1 MREMV
6 RECRANGRWIGPEC
20 FRGRCPP
27 TRGAARFSWAAPCL
41 SISAPTAT
49 DLPSRTERTIHPL
62 RVDYARGIGMGFS
75 SVC

>member
-1 MREMV
+1 VREMV

-27 TRGAARFSWAAPCL
+27 TRGAAGLSVAAPAL
-41 SISAPTAT
+41 SISAPSAT
-49 DLPSRTERTIHPL
+49 GLPSRAERTIHPL
-62 RVDYARGIGMGFS
+62 PVDYASGMGFS